1 MERVRRPGRCDTTQ
15 RGLSRRRNSAPVLVS
30 CANSSP
36 AKPLPAMTVS
46 PDRSRRSSICAA
58 TVRSGGVH
66 RRQLEGD
73 RHPVPRGTQPVQP
86 VPPEVPAVALAPAA
100 CSPCFLGSREG
111 PPRGPPRGSAL
122 DGGTS
127 TLGLILLAGVLG
139 VLWAAATPPGA
150 LWALGSFTGASLE
163 SLRAIPQAATEQSEN
178 SHRPPRRRCP
188 AALPI
193 HEERNPGR
201 MTDHPN
207 SDRAPERTQIVVMSF
222 RELQGA
228 GPAGRQASRSSAP
241 PLRRPP

>member
-1 MERVRRPGRCDTTQ
+1 MG
-15 RGLSRRRNSAPVLVS
+15 
-30 CANSSP
+30 
-36 AKPLPAMTVS
+36 
-46 PDRSRRSSICAA
+46 
-58 TVRSGGVH
+58 
-66 RRQLEGD
+66 
-73 RHPVPRGTQPVQP
+73 
-86 VPPEVPAVALAPAA
+86 PPEDPLWTAA
-100 CSPCFLGSREG
+100 HQRW
-111 PPRGPPRGSAL
+111 A
-122 DGGTS
+122 
-127 TLGLILLAGVLG
+127 LILLAGVLG

-163 SLRAIPQAATEQSEN
+163 SPRAIPQAATEQSEN

-228 GPAGRQASRSSAP
+228 PAGSIESRHHSEKEDIGARAERGLADVSPILGHIAILCETRDWLPLLVAVERSAAG
-241 PLRRPP
+241 LLHG